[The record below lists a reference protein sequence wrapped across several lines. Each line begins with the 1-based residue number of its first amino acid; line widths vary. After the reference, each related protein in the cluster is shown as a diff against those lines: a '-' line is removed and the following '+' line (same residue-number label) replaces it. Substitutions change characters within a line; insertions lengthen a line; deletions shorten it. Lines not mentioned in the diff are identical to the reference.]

1 MKTVRNEKARRNFS
15 RRERKLRASRP
26 AAPRNEVPCW
36 IVGLAWRSGD
46 GMTSITTIS
55 ALLGVCLGLTFWVF
69 ILVPAA
75 LLALAILAGS
85 GATSEAG
92 AFWMIVFD
100 ISVITAMQAGYI
112 GGTALFVAV
121 AD

>member
-1 MKTVRNEKARRNFS
+1 MRKKIARVTSAALRNEI
-15 RRERKLRASRP
+15 
-26 AAPRNEVPCW
+26 PCW
-36 IVGLAWRSGD
+36 MVELAWRSGD
-46 GMTSITTIS
+46 GMTSITIIS
-55 ALLGVCLGLTFWVF
+55 ALLGVCLGLTFRVF

-75 LLALAILAGS
+75 LLALTILSGS
-85 GATSEAG
+85 GATGEAG